1 MSGMTRLLS
10 TPPQVPRAPAAAR
23 ARGQASVFVIIVAA
37 ILVIA
42 ALLVY
47 NSGRAV
53 VTRIHL
59 QNAAD
64 SAAYSGAVVMAR
76 AYNFAAYSNRAMV
89 ANQVAIAQM
98 VGLASWSR
106 YYCLVYADAD
116 CGDFKTFGTWDT
128 ITAVTELF
136 EGFNSATDIV
146 EPIYQPLSSTLFGIL
161 NKGTGPIV
169 MVLNGIN
176 LTLSAA
182 SQAYYAAAYLD
193 LGAAALDTGVVH
205 RVLVDTD
212 PKANLAL
219 VGTGIGQTA
228 AAGVTT
234 ASLGEIADFIK
245 QYKPLDYSTDPK
257 ADPNNRFHNVVMA
270 SRDQFSS
277 SRSSLEIAPFV
288 VGVWSLGDCFER
300 GFGGIVVSSL
310 GYHGSTVLSTDNKT
324 WRANDT
330 SPFLAVGVCVV
341 IVNIGPIPV
350 PIPIPIVV
358 PPPPSYGQANVTDN
372 SADKNMYTLTSS
384 EYSGLLPYIDVKDL
398 QKQDYNAP
406 DFTIFAV
413 RKKDS
418 IATTQQLLKDG
429 KTPIAGGNLTTPDGE
444 AQDIMMVAASSGV
457 YFYRPQFKDDNTEM
471 PGQPNSFSGSVGLYG
486 SLFSPYWEPH
496 LVPTNAVVKAA
507 VTVAQGGL

>member
-1 MSGMTRLLS
+1 MTAS
-10 TPPQVPRAPAAAR
+10 KPSPRRQPAGTGFAR
-23 ARGQASVFVIIVAA
+23 ARGQASVFVVIVAA

-53 VTRIHL
+53 ATRIHL

-106 YYCLVYADAD
+106 YYCLVYAESD
-116 CGDFKTFGTWDT
+116 CGDFPTFGTWDEIIA
-128 ITAVTELF
+128 ITDLF
-136 EGFNSATDIV
+136 EGFNSATSV
-146 EPIYQPLSSTLFGIL
+146 VQPIYQPLTEGLFSIL
-161 NKGTGPIV
+161 NSATGPIV
-169 MVLNGIN
+169 TILNGIN

-182 SQAYYAAAYLD
+182 SQAYY
-193 LGAAALDTGVVH
+193 LGAYADLSGAALDTGVVH

-212 PKANLAL
+212 PKASLAV
-219 VGTGIGQTA
+219 VGSGLGQTA
-228 AAGVTT
+228 AAGVTG
-234 ASLGEIADFIK
+234 ASLGEIANFIK
-245 QYKPLDYSTDPK
+245 QYKPLNYSTDPN

-277 SRSSLEIAPFV
+277 SRSSLEVAPFV
-288 VGVWSLGDCFER
+288 VGVWSLGDCFGD
-300 GFGGIVVSSL
+300 GFGGVVVSSL

-324 WRANDT
+324 WTANDT

-341 IVNIGPIPV
+341 IIDVGIPIPV
-350 PIPIPIVV
+350 IVPIS
-358 PPPPSYGQANVTDN
+358 PSYGQANVTDN
-372 SADKNMYTLTSS
+372 AADKNMYTLTSS
-384 EYSGLLPYIDVKDL
+384 EYSGLLSYIDVKNL
-398 QKQDYNAP
+398 QKQDYSAP

-418 IATTQQLLKDG
+418 IATTQQLLNDSN
-429 KTPIAGGNLTTPDGE
+429 TPIAGGNLTTPDGE

-457 YFYRPQFKDDNTEM
+457 YFYRPQFKDDNTET
-471 PGQPNSFSGSVGLYG
+471 PGQPNSFSGNVGLYG

-496 LVPTNAVVKAA
+496 LVPTNAAAKAA